1 MEIPVLTAYCG
12 VDCSGCADYKN
23 RKCPGCREST
33 WPDGDECPPVSCCRK
48 QGIVFCGDCSRFPCK
63 MMREFYEESDSHR
76 DAYRRL
82 EEYRKDRRGSE
93 NESGIQ
99 G

>member
-12 VDCSGCADYKN
+12 VDCSRCTDYKN
-23 RKCPGCREST
+23 GKCPGC
-33 WPDGDECPPVSCCRK
+33 
-48 QGIVFCGDCSRFPCK
+48 RFPCK

-82 EEYRKDRRGSE
+82 EEYRKGRKGSE